1 MMEYC
6 INFDLHMFAPYFKCC
21 NYDSYNMSLA
31 IQLHYVYFFGSTSF
45 TLTWPSG
52 QVPPDPSYEL
62 VVSNPL
68 NTISQIGKTSP
79 NKRWTLQKNIWK
91 QHLVYIYHIVI
102 CFHAVVFLKHIFI
115 SNFLKRKTFVPS
127 TMLTTSHPVVISDL
141 QFLQWMRP
149 RRKHKQTRYQQ
160 LKKNELRWW
169 YYFFSV
175 YALYIYINARKMI
188 SQYFFGGVFN
198 HSRNHAIDIF
208 ITICVNMW
216 KAITRVEN
224 HFGFKHL
231 YILKLF

>member
-52 QVPPDPSYEL
+52 QVPPIPMWDGIESSGPKICVVVMSDYTSYEL

-91 QHLVYIYHIVI
+91 QHLSIYLPHSNLLS
-102 CFHAVVFLKHIFI
+102 CCGLSQTI
-115 SNFLKRKTFVPS
+115 SSSQNFLKRKP
-127 TMLTTSHPVVISDL
+127 LCHPHCWQRRIPWVISDL

-149 RRKHKQTRYQQ
+149 RRKHNKPGINSCKIY
-160 LKKNELRWW
+160 ELRWW
-169 YYFFSV
+169 YYTSSLFS
-175 YALYIYINARKMI
+175 ALYIYI
-188 SQYFFGGVFN
+188 
-198 HSRNHAIDIF
+198 
-208 ITICVNMW
+208 
-216 KAITRVEN
+216 
-224 HFGFKHL
+224 
-231 YILKLF
+231 